1 MASRAIVVLLIA
13 GCCLLFSHSYLSSRA
28 GVRVSNG
35 VSKTSVFGLFGRSDI
50 PKNTLDSKKGG
61 MFGGMG
67 DMMGALKKA
76 QEMAKQLE
84 QMNSEL
90 ESTHIT
96 GKDTTGTVTATFNGM
111 SKPVSIKVSDSL
123 LAQGADAVSLAVTQA
138 LVDGYTKSQT
148 ATVGK
153 MQELYSK
160 AGLPMPPV
168 N

>member
-35 VSKTSVFGLFGRSDI
+35 VSRTSVFGLFGRSGI

-138 LVDGYTKSQT
+138 VVDGYTKSQT